1 MESICFKKNPI
12 GPAWVMGF
20 PLEPAGEATLHPNH
34 MYWEEQM
41 GPFQEKEC
49 VLPEEECGPENP
61 KDDHYTHPPI
71 GLANE
76 LNFCLFNTAL

>member
-1 MESICFKKNPI
+1 
-12 GPAWVMGF
+12 
-20 PLEPAGEATLHPNH
+20 
-34 MYWEEQM
+34 M